1 MEWEVPALFCLSA
14 FAMEIKFLLVL
25 ATGAQ
30 GKKTLLDLSRK
41 SSEKV
46 LKVIFIQFSIPA
58 WWILGS
64 KARGDQ
70 SCFSN
75 KHRHRNPPSDFPTVC
90 IISNSALLYT
100 FLSFPHHPPT
110 SPPAP
115 GNAAI
120 PVLPLLRKTPSFTT
134 LHPALP
140 LLCQAPSLFQIFA

>member
-58 WWILGS
+58 W
-64 KARGDQ
+64 
-70 SCFSN
+70 
-75 KHRHRNPPSDFPTVC
+75 
-90 IISNSALLYT
+90 
-100 FLSFPHHPPT
+100 
-110 SPPAP
+110 
-115 GNAAI
+115 
-120 PVLPLLRKTPSFTT
+120 
-134 LHPALP
+134 
-140 LLCQAPSLFQIFA
+140 